1 MTASP
6 LIYLDNHATTRC
18 DPRVVDAM
26 LPYFSEQYGNAG
38 SRSHSLGFQAR
49 SAVELARKRVAEWIG
64 ARPKEIVFTSG
75 ATESNNLAILGT
87 ARARAGEGR
96 HVVTVSTEHK
106 AVLDPM
112 TQLEREGF
120 NVTRLGVDG
129 DGLIDLD
136 MLSASL
142 TQDTTLVSVMATNN
156 ETGVEQPLTDIA
168 ALCRERAVFFHTDAA
183 QATYTEVNVAEQS
196 VDLLSLSGHK
206 IYGPK
211 GIGALYIR
219 RGRPRVSPQ
228 PLAHGGGQER
238 GYRPGTLPVPLIVG
252 MGTAAKLL
260 TEEGKGEGERLR
272 GLRDTLLAELSE
284 HNTGLS
290 INGSM
295 QHRAPHNLHLFIEE
309 VDAEALLM
317 ATRDVACS
325 TGSACTSATL
335 EPSHVLRAMGLPES
349 RLKSSIRLGLG
360 RFTTSEEISLAI
372 KSLTASIQHLRD
384 LGRVDGL

>member
-1 MTASP
+1 MTAAP

-64 ARPKEIVFTSG
+64 GSPKEIVFTSG

-87 ARARAGEGR
+87 ARACAARGQ
-96 HVVTVSTEHK
+96 HLVTVSTEHK

-120 NVTRLGVDG
+120 TVTRLGVDA
-129 DGLIDLD
+129 DGRVDLD
-136 MLSASL
+136 TLSSSL
-142 TQDTTLVSVMATNN
+142 REDTTLVSVMATNN
-156 ETGVEQPLTDIA
+156 ETGVEQSLEDIG
-168 ALCRERAVFFHTDAA
+168 ALCRDRGVFFHTDAA
-183 QATYTEVNVAEQS
+183 QAAYTNVNVTTQS

-211 GIGALYIR
+211 GIGVLYLR
-219 RGRPRVSPQ
+219 RGRPRVSPE
-228 PLAHGGGQER
+228 PLVHGGGQER
-238 GYRPGTLPVPLIVG
+238 GYRSGTLPVPLIVG
-252 MGTAAKLL
+252 MGSAAKLL
-260 TEEGKGEGERLR
+260 HETADVEGERLR
-272 GLRDTLLAELSE
+272 GLRDTLFAELSTQNE
-284 HNTGLS
+284 GVS

-295 QHRAPHNLHLFIEE
+295 QHRAPHNLHIFIEG

-317 ATRDVACS
+317 ATRGVACS

-335 EPSHVLRAMGLPES
+335 EPSHVLRAMGLSEAHL
-349 RLKSSIRLGLG
+349 RSSIRLGLG
-360 RFTTSEEISLAI
+360 RFTTSEEVSLTA
-372 KSLTASIQHLRD
+372 KKFTASIQHLRD

>member
-1 MTASP
+1 MTAAP
-6 LIYLDNHATTRC
+6 LVYLDNHATTRC

-49 SAVELARKRVAEWIG
+49 SAVELARKRVADWIG
-64 ARPKEIVFTSG
+64 GSPKEIVFTSG

-87 ARARAGEGR
+87 ARACAARGR

-120 NVTRLGVDG
+120 TVTRLDVDG

-136 MLSASL
+136 TLSSSL
-142 TQDTTLVSVMATNN
+142 REDTTLVSVMATNN
-156 ETGVEQPLTDIA
+156 ETGVEQPLNDIA
-168 ALCRERAVFFHTDAA
+168 ALCRERGVFFHTDAA
-183 QATYTEVNVAEQS
+183 QAAYTEVNVAEQS

-211 GIGALYIR
+211 GIGALYLR
-219 RGRPRVSPQ
+219 RGRPRVSPE
-228 PLAHGGGQER
+228 PLVHGGGQER
-238 GYRPGTLPVPLIVG
+238 GYRSGTLPVPLIVG
-252 MGTAAKLL
+252 MGEAARLL
-260 TEEGKGEGERLR
+260 HEEAREEGERLR
-272 GLRDTLLAELSE
+272 GLRDTLFTALSGQ
-284 HNTGLS
+284 NTGLS

-295 QHRAPHNLHLFIEE
+295 AHRAPHNLHIFIEG

-317 ATRDVACS
+317 ATRSIACS

-349 RLKSSIRLGLG
+349 HLRSSIRLGLG
-360 RFTTSEEISLAI
+360 RFTTSEEVSHAAET
-372 KSLTASIQHLRD
+372 LTASIQHLRD
-384 LGRVDGL
+384 LGQVDGL